1 MKCTGMLNGNEWWYG
16 FLSRMETIS
25 IREGLASR
33 SPFVSVRSTDL
44 WQYTA
49 YFPTSLLGGRKWHE
63 SGYGTSGMRFWAAHL
78 GSALRCRYCFRY
90 HRKCCWGRKRATHR
104 DSSCQHCRSLK
115 TIHFFDK
122 SSAVEIKHHTCGLP
136 YLCQGVVV
144 RHPLVGLLDKLTV
157 HLILELRVRQAHL
170 QGILGQ

>member
-33 SPFVSVRSTDL
+33 SPFASVRSTDL

-49 YFPTSLLGGRKWHE
+49 YFPTSLLGGQKWNE
-63 SGYGTSGMRFWAAHL
+63 SGYGTSGMGFLAAHL

-104 DSSCQHCRSLK
+104 DSSCQHCRELK
-115 TIHFFDK
+115 TI
-122 SSAVEIKHHTCGLP
+122 L
-136 YLCQGVVV
+136 
-144 RHPLVGLLDKLTV
+144 
-157 HLILELRVRQAHL
+157 
-170 QGILGQ
+170 